1 MRAFIAMQDSV
12 GGIDRRN
19 EDASKLGLIER
30 AGEILSICRQAADA
44 AYDYE
49 RLKSMSDAELARR
62 GLKRSELPRAV
73 FDKLTQKS

>member
-19 EDASKLGLIER
+19 EDASKPGLIER

-44 AYDYE
+44 AHDYE

-62 GLKRSELPRAV
+62 GLSRSELPRVV
-73 FDKLTQKS
+73 FDKLTQES